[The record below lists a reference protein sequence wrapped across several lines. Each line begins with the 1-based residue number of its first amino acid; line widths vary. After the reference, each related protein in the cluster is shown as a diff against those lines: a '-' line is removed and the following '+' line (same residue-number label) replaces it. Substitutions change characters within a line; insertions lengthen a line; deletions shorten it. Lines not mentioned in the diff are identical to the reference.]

1 VLKENAGEAFTL
13 TGVTKP
19 STMENTV
26 LNSTQLTIRIAA
38 VQGAYGHRL
47 ATYSTQIAP
56 RSLEAFLGHD
66 PRSRYWKKLD
76 PELEQIYVP
85 LQRTTTNDRL
95 SAIQAYIR
103 KRFSQVAVIL
113 GAFPAVSVAVKRHLR
128 FDPFDDGSV
137 QGAGTLHLDMSKS
150 NGRIVLD
157 GLARVSGVIEL
168 VELANDE
175 SLSAEE
181 RKTLNELIDQF
192 TLPLVIFAPRQ
203 KDEQL
208 ELKELKQLF
217 ADFNYRQ
224 MSISPTMAMNHD
236 SSDIYVEATR
246 RLAERAVIKS
256 NGGME
261 TKHASLGAKSTALVV
276 LQHLVRFVRGGAEG
290 DAFAEA
296 KANVDKAEGR
306 RRLSEENL
314 GEFVAR
320 AERFLSGMAEVMGSA
335 RFADTKN
342 SIHLTGP
349 GWGALGAIFYDLDAT
364 LNVEDIAVMGRKLG
378 ELDWSRN
385 ADFWSDVMREKEV
398 RGKMTLTFIGGGYES
413 RQAIRRKAH
422 QHLGMW
428 DQLQAKIASIDD
440 DTAIEDPAI
449 AA

>member
-1 VLKENAGEAFTL
+1 
-13 TGVTKP
+13 
-19 STMENTV
+19 M

-76 PELEQIYVP
+76 PELEQIYAQ
-85 LQRTTTNDRL
+85 LQRNTTSERL
-95 SAIQAYIR
+95 RAIQSYVR
-103 KRFSQVAVIL
+103 KRFSQLAIIL
-113 GAFPAVSVAVKRHLR
+113 GAFPAISVAVKRHLR
-128 FDPFDDGSV
+128 FEPFSDGGV

-168 VELANDE
+168 VELANE
-175 SLSAEE
+175 EALSIEE
-181 RKTLNELIDQF
+181 RKTLNDLIDQF

-203 KDEQL
+203 EDKPLDI
-208 ELKELKQLF
+208 KELRQLF
-217 ADFNYRQ
+217 ADFNFKQ
-224 MSISPTMAMNHD
+224 TSISPTMAMNYD
-236 SSDIYVEATR
+236 SSDIYIEATK
-246 RLAERAVIKS
+246 RLAGCAVIRS

-261 TKHASLGAKSTALVV
+261 TKSGSLGAKSSALVV

-296 KANVDKAEGR
+296 KTNVDKAEGQ
-306 RRLSEENL
+306 RRLSEDSL
-314 GEFVAR
+314 DEFVTR
-320 AERFLSGMAEVMGSA
+320 ADRFLSGMAEVMGSA

-349 GWGALGAIFYDLDAT
+349 GWGALGAIFYDLDAA
-364 LNVEDIAVMGRKLG
+364 LNVEDIAAMGRKLG
-378 ELDWSRN
+378 ELNWSRN

-398 RGKMTLTFIGGGYES
+398 RGKVALTFIGGGYES
-413 RQAIRRKAH
+413 RQAIRRKTH
-422 QHLGMW
+422 QYLGTW
-428 DQLQAKIASIDD
+428 DQLQAGTAPADD
-440 DTAIEDPAI
+440 DVAIEDPAI